1 MNAIRGDESEYK
13 VLLGILRIK
22 DKTVKIKCY
31 QKFGFHNYKGAV
43 LLCFVIPMGPK
54 PAVYLQKILKYFRKI
69 KFLKFSVLAIRFQ
82 RNVTTFLE
90 NRDHKTLFIH

>member
-31 QKFGFHNYKGAV
+31 QKFCFHNYKGAV
-43 LLCFVIPMGPK
+43 LLYVLSSQWVLNPLYIYK
-54 PAVYLQKILKYFRKI
+54 
-69 KFLKFSVLAIRFQ
+69 KFLNTLGKLKFLS
-82 RNVTTFLE
+82 FLCWLLDSRE
-90 NRDHKTLFIH
+90 M